1 MGDGVRRKKIVVV
14 GGGPAGMMAAI
25 GAAENGG
32 QVTLL
37 EKMERVGRKLRI
49 TGKGRCNITNIAE
62 VPEII
67 RHIPGNGIFLSSAL
81 RAFDNQDVIRFFE
94 TCGVATKVERGGR
107 VFPASD
113 HAEDVVDALI
123 ASLAARGVELRCHA
137 PVKALL
143 TAQGAIA
150 GVRLKSGEEIQA
162 DAVILATGGAS
173 YPGTG
178 STGDGA
184 EMAAAV
190 GHRIVPLQPA
200 LVPLE
205 VEEDWAKELT
215 GLSLRNVTLGL
226 TVNGDLREEAF
237 GEMLFTHFGVSGPIV
252 LTLSRKA
259 AMALREGAFVELL
272 LNLKPALTPE
282 QLEKRVQRDFSA
294 QQKKAVKNGLRDLL
308 PARLIPPLL
317 DLAYLPSEKPIHQIT
332 REERRRLTALLQ
344 RVPLTVL
351 RTRPLAEAI
360 VTMGGVETREIH
372 PKTMESK
379 VCPGLFLAGEV
390 ADIDGFTGGYNLQAA
405 FSMGAAAGRWSVR
418 REEEVR

>member
-1 MGDGVRRKKIVVV
+1 
-14 GGGPAGMMAAI
+14 MMAAI

-37 EKMERVGRKLRI
+37 EKMDRVGRKLRI

-113 HAEDVVDALI
+113 HAEDVVGALT
-123 ASLAARGVELRCHA
+123 ASLAARGVELRCYA

-143 TAQGAIA
+143 TAQGTIA
-150 GVRLKSGEEIQA
+150 GVRLKSGEEIRA

-190 GHRIVPLQPA
+190 GHHIVPLQPA

-215 GLSLRNVTLGL
+215 GLSLRNVTIGL
-226 TVNGDLREEAF
+226 TVDGDLQEEAF

-259 AMALREGAFVELL
+259 AMALREGAFVELF

-282 QLEKRVQRDFSA
+282 QLEKRVQRDFAA

-308 PARLIPPLL
+308 PARLIPPIL

-351 RTRPLAEAI
+351 CTRPLAEAI

-405 FSMGAAAGRWSVR
+405 FSMGAAAGLWSVR
-418 REEEVR
+418 EEAKVR

>member
-1 MGDGVRRKKIVVV
+1 
-14 GGGPAGMMAAI
+14 MMAAI

-37 EKMERVGRKLRI
+37 EKMDRVGRKLRI

-62 VPEII
+62 VPDII

-113 HAEDVVDALI
+113 HAEDVVGALT

-143 TAQGAIA
+143 TAQGKVA
-150 GVRLKSGEEIQA
+150 GVRLKSGEEIRA

-190 GHRIVPLQPA
+190 GHHIVPLQPA

-226 TVNGDLREEAF
+226 TVDGDLQEEAF

-282 QLEKRVQRDFSA
+282 QLEKRVQRDFAA
-294 QQKKAVKNGLRDLL
+294 QQKKAAKNGLRDLL
-308 PARLIPPLL
+308 PARLIPPIL

-379 VCPGLFLAGEV
+379 VCPGLFIAGEV